1 MTMKKTFITTI
12 ILFIFLGCAISQESK
27 RKGDPSVYAE
37 EDQYEDDP
45 YFWSYSKEIGINFT
59 PLVSKLVPFNLGQN
73 DAGLIGLRW
82 KKYYASRAFRINFGA
97 NVTNNVIDNGNPFIY
112 LAFGIEK
119 RYPITKD
126 KKLAYT
132 SAWDLAFSAEGQD
145 AEGFFGL
152 SKGYGFEYHITKR
165 IFLST
170 EAQMNLGVGGEE
182 GIKVQFQLPTAVFVN
197 VRLY

>member
-1 MTMKKTFITTI
+1 MKKPILTI
-12 ILFIFLGCAISQESK
+12 IILLVYIGTVISQESK
-27 RKGDPSVYAE
+27 EKADSSVYAE

-45 YFWSYSKEIGINFT
+45 YFWSYTKEIGINFT

-73 DAGLIGLRW
+73 DSGLIGLRW
-82 KKYYASRAFRINFGA
+82 KKYYSSRAFRINFGA
-97 NVTNNVIDNGNPFIY
+97 NVSGDIIDNGNPFIY
-112 LAFGIEK
+112 LSFGVEK

-132 SAWDLAFSAEGQD
+132 SAWDLAFSVEGEEG
-145 AEGFFGL
+145 EGFYGIA
-152 SKGYGFEYHITKR
+152 KGYGFEYHITKR

>member
-1 MTMKKTFITTI
+1 MFFGHVMAQNAQSQRDTT
-12 ILFIFLGCAISQESK
+12 
-27 RKGDPSVYAE
+27 VYAE

-59 PLVSKLVPFNLGQN
+59 PLISKFIPFNLGQN
-73 DAGLIGLRW
+73 DSGIIGLKW
-82 KKYYASRAFRINFGA
+82 KKYFSTRAFRINVGA
-97 NVTNNVIDNGNPFIY
+97 NVTSDEIDNGNPFLY
-112 LAFGIEK
+112 LSLGLEK

-132 SAWDLAFSAEGQD
+132 SAWDLFFSAEGQD
-145 AEGFFGL
+145 GNPLFGI
-152 SKGYGFEYHITKR
+152 SKGYGFEYHISKR

-170 EAQMNLGVGGEE
+170 EAQMNVGLDAEE
-182 GIKVQFQLPTAVFVN
+182 VPAIQFRLPTAIFVN

>member
-1 MTMKKTFITTI
+1 MKKPIITI
-12 ILFIFLGCAISQESK
+12 IILLVSIGTVVSQESK
-27 RKGDPSVYAE
+27 EKVDSSVYAE

-45 YFWSYSKEIGINFT
+45 YFWSYTKEIGINFT

-73 DAGLIGLRW
+73 DSGLIGLRW
-82 KKYYASRAFRINFGA
+82 KKYYSSRAFRINFGA
-97 NVTNNVIDNGNPFIY
+97 NVSGDVIDNGNPFIY
-112 LAFGIEK
+112 LSFGVEK

-132 SAWDLAFSAEGQD
+132 SAWDLAFSVEGEEG
-145 AEGFFGL
+145 EGFYGIA
-152 SKGYGFEYHITKR
+152 KGYGFEYHITKR

>member
-1 MTMKKTFITTI
+1 MKKPIITI
-12 ILFIFLGCAISQESK
+12 IILLVSIGTVVSQESK
-27 RKGDPSVYAE
+27 EKVDSSVYAE

-45 YFWSYSKEIGINFT
+45 YFWSYTKEIGINFT

-73 DAGLIGLRW
+73 DSGLIGLRW
-82 KKYYASRAFRINFGA
+82 KKYYSSRAFRLNFGA
-97 NVTNNVIDNGNPFIY
+97 NVSGDVIDNGNPFIY
-112 LAFGIEK
+112 LSFGVEK

-132 SAWDLAFSAEGQD
+132 SAWDLAFSVEGEEG
-145 AEGFFGL
+145 EGFYGIA
-152 SKGYGFEYHITKR
+152 KGYGFEYHITKR

>member
-1 MTMKKTFITTI
+1 MIKTIITTI
-12 ILFIFLGCAISQESK
+12 ILFLYLGIAISQESK
-27 RKGDPSVYAE
+27 EKEDSSVYAE

-45 YFWSYSKEIGINFT
+45 YFWSYTKEIGINFT

-73 DAGLIGLRW
+73 DSGLIGLRW
-82 KKYYASRAFRINFGA
+82 KKYYSSRAFRINFGA
-97 NVTNNVIDNGNPFIY
+97 NVTSEEIDNGNPFIY
-112 LAFGIEK
+112 LSFGIEK

-132 SAWDLAFSAEGQD
+132 SAWDLAFSVEGED
-145 AEGFFGL
+145 GDGFFGIA
-152 SKGYGFEYHITKR
+152 KGYGFEYHITKR

-170 EAQMNLGVGGEE
+170 EAQKNLGISSDNV
-182 GIKVQFQLPTAVFVN
+182 IKVQFQLPTAVFVN

>member
-1 MTMKKTFITTI
+1 MKKPIITI
-12 ILFIFLGCAISQESK
+12 IILLVSIGTVVSQESK
-27 RKGDPSVYAE
+27 EKVDSSVYAE

-45 YFWSYSKEIGINFT
+45 YFWSYTKEIGINFT

-73 DAGLIGLRW
+73 DSGLIGLRW
-82 KKYYASRAFRINFGA
+82 KKYYSSRAFRINFGA
-97 NVTNNVIDNGNPFIY
+97 NVSGDVIDNGNPFIY
-112 LAFGIEK
+112 LSFGVEK

-132 SAWDLAFSAEGQD
+132 SAWDLAFSVEGED
-145 AEGFFGL
+145 GEGFYGIA
-152 SKGYGFEYHITKR
+152 KGYGFEYHITKR

>member
-1 MTMKKTFITTI
+1 MKKPIITI
-12 ILFIFLGCAISQESK
+12 IILLVYIGTIISQESK
-27 RKGDPSVYAE
+27 EKVDSSVYAE

-45 YFWSYSKEIGINFT
+45 YFWSYTKEIGINFT

-73 DAGLIGLRW
+73 DSGLIGLRW
-82 KKYYASRAFRINFGA
+82 KKYYSSRAFRINFGA
-97 NVTNNVIDNGNPFIY
+97 NVSGDVIDNGNPFIY
-112 LAFGIEK
+112 LSFGVEK

-132 SAWDLAFSAEGQD
+132 SAWDLAFSVEGEEG
-145 AEGFFGL
+145 EGFYGIA
-152 SKGYGFEYHITKR
+152 KGYGFEYHITKR

>member
-1 MTMKKTFITTI
+1 MKKPIITI
-12 ILFIFLGCAISQESK
+12 IILLVYIGTVISQESK
-27 RKGDPSVYAE
+27 EKVDSSVYAE

-45 YFWSYSKEIGINFT
+45 YFWSYTKEIGINFT

-73 DAGLIGLRW
+73 DSGLIGLRW
-82 KKYYASRAFRINFGA
+82 KKYYSSRAFRINFGA
-97 NVTNNVIDNGNPFIY
+97 NVSGDIIDNGNPFIY
-112 LAFGIEK
+112 LSFGVEK

-132 SAWDLAFSAEGQD
+132 SAWDLAFSVEGEEG
-145 AEGFFGL
+145 EGFYGIA
-152 SKGYGFEYHITKR
+152 KGYGFEYHITKR

>member
-1 MTMKKTFITTI
+1 MKKPIITI
-12 ILFIFLGCAISQESK
+12 IILLVYIGTVISQETKEKVDS
-27 RKGDPSVYAE
+27 SVYAE

-45 YFWSYSKEIGINFT
+45 YFWSYTKEIGINFT

-73 DAGLIGLRW
+73 DSGLIGLRW
-82 KKYYASRAFRINFGA
+82 KKYYSSRAFRINFGA
-97 NVTNNVIDNGNPFIY
+97 NVSGDVIDNGNPFIY
-112 LAFGIEK
+112 LSFGVEK

-132 SAWDLAFSAEGQD
+132 SAWDLAFSVEGEEG
-145 AEGFFGL
+145 EGFYGIA
-152 SKGYGFEYHITKR
+152 KGYGFEYHITKR